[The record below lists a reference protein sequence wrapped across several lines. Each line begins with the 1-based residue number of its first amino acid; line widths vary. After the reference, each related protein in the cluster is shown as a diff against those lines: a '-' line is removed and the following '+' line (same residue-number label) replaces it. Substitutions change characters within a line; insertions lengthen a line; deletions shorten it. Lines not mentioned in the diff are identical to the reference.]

1 MSTSKNT
8 CTENPNDRGGSS
20 KRPRT
25 LADTGSYDPVISTPS
40 ECRAKRIKIL
50 KQKLLLQ
57 QVLVAHFLCRTYNYI
72 NHYLSYLRLA
82 YH

>member
-1 MSTSKNT
+1 MPMPKNT
-8 CTENPNDRGGSS
+8 CTENPNDRGCSS

-50 KQKLLLQ
+50 KQKR
-57 QVLVAHFLCRTYNYI
+57 AATTGIGCT
-72 NHYLSYLRLA
+72 LSLSDI
-82 YH
+82 

>member
-1 MSTSKNT
+1 MATSKNT
-8 CTENPNDRGGSS
+8 YTGNPNDRGCSS

-50 KQKLLLQ
+50 KQKR
-57 QVLVAHFLCRTYNYI
+57 AATKGIGYT
-72 NHYLSYLRLA
+72 LSLSDI
-82 YH
+82 

>member
-1 MSTSKNT
+1 MPTPKNT

-50 KQKLLLQ
+50 KQKRAATTGIGCTLP
-57 QVLVAHFLCRTYNYI
+57 
-72 NHYLSYLRLA
+72 LSDI
-82 YH
+82 

>member
-1 MSTSKNT
+1 MPMPKNT
-8 CTENPNDRGGSS
+8 CTENPNDRGCSS

-50 KQKLLLQ
+50 K
-57 QVLVAHFLCRTYNYI
+57 
-72 NHYLSYLRLA
+72 
-82 YH
+82 